1 MDNSSAAP
9 AAAKA
14 ASVFTAGPATPASA
28 TATGG
33 TSWIL
38 VIVAIVVMVGFVVTL
53 GYLVYDYFSY
63 KKKATAA
70 AEQDRKTALAHDRYI
85 IDRTNA
91 ISGQLNSNVL
101 DANSKAD
108 YLRAGFNSWSD
119 DFSKALRFT
128 SNMPVASAAAA
139 GGSGSAAA
147 GGSGSAAAGAF
158 RIGQVPG
165 APIAN
170 LELLKHTSFVGG
182 LTARELTSER
192 AAALCGSGA
201 NSGRCIRFPDADG
214 NTYLT
219 GLTPEA
225 SVVLDAARTKVL
237 GSLDFGS
244 AGSLGSSEGG
254 LLLGGENVAFGNFS
268 MAGGSGSEEM
278 NLLNTDP
285 DVGLVYVS
293 KRSDEGLNPAKMI
306 KFMATRDGTVI
317 MNGNGIVL
325 SSEGEPYAMIGYNA
339 EQKAVMIKAGANGK
353 IIVNG
358 DVIMADDKTVFGT
371 IGRDYDKN
379 GAASGLR
386 VSSVANNRLLLDT
399 DVYLGDGRSLYGNV
413 SAIATPLAIAPTPV
427 ATAPTPTAEQLAQ
440 AAKWA
445 AKVAAAKE
453 ALTPTAMPYY
463 NLLSALKKTLV
474 EDRAKFTALA
484 SLPEEMFNYKDDLP
498 GFFAKYPF
506 MDAVYKV
513 VAYTNTAEFAALP
526 EGDATTAEMAVD
538 YWSRDFTIEYSNGDK
553 THIGVKLQ
561 YPGNE
566 YLNNRDFFNA
576 RYGYPLI
583 GK

>member
-128 SNMPVASAAAA
+128 SNMPTGAAGGAAA
-139 GGSGSAAA
+139 GAGGAA
-147 GGSGSAAAGAF
+147 GPGASAGAF

-399 DVYLGDGRSLYGNV
+399 DVYLGDGRTLYGKTAAA
-413 SAIATPLAIAPTPV
+413 SGAGAGA
-427 ATAPTPTAEQLAQ
+427 APTPTP
-440 AAKWA
+440 
-445 AKVAAAKE
+445 
-453 ALTPTAMPYY
+453 TPTPTPPAPPTDPALMPYY
-463 NLLSALKKTLV
+463 TILNEVKAALIQK
-474 EDRAKFTALA
+474 RADITAVYA
-484 SLPEEMFNYKDDLP
+484 GEEFFNYKNDP
-498 GFFAKYPF
+498 TGFFAKYPF
-506 MDAVYKV
+506 MD
-513 VAYTNTAEFAALP
+513 P
-526 EGDATTAEMAVD
+526 M
-538 YWSRDFTIEYSNGDK
+538 
-553 THIGVKLQ
+553 VKLFVYMQ
-561 YPGNE
+561 SSAFANITPEKRYEVEKAAGDWVAGSEFMIDLPNSGRVHLMTLLANGGMQLTF
-566 YLNNRDFFNA
+566 YKNNSDMLNS
-576 RYGYPLI
+576 RYGFPLVAL
-583 GK
+583 

>member
-14 ASVFTAGPATPASA
+14 ASVFTAGPGTPAASG
-28 TATGG
+28 ATGG

-38 VIVAIVVMVGFVVTL
+38 IIVAIVVMVGFIVTL

-108 YLRAGFNSWSD
+108 YLKAGFNSWSD

-128 SNMPVASAAAA
+128 SNMPVASVGAAAA
-139 GGSGSAAA
+139 GAESGVGAGAGAGAAA
-147 GGSGSAAAGAF
+147 GSF

-225 SVVLDAARTKVL
+225 SVVLDAAKTKVL
-237 GSLDFGS
+237 GTLDFG
-244 AGSLGSSEGG
+244 AFGSLGSSDGS
-254 LLLGGENVAFGNFS
+254 LFLGGENVAIGNFS
-268 MAGGSGSEEM
+268 MTDGNGSGDM

-285 DVGLVYVS
+285 DVGLVYAS
-293 KRSDEGLNPAKMI
+293 KRSDEELNPAKMI
-306 KFMATRDGTVI
+306 KFMTTRDGTVI
-317 MNGNGIVL
+317 MNGRGIVL
-325 SSEGEPYAMIGYNA
+325 SSNMEPYAMIGYDA
-339 EQKAVMIKAGANGK
+339 EQKAVSIKAGPNGK

-358 DVIMADDKTVFGT
+358 DVIMADDKAVFGT

-379 GAASGLR
+379 GVASGLR

-399 DVYLGDGRSLYGNV
+399 DVYLGDGRSLYGKV
-413 SAIATPLAIAPTPV
+413 AAIATPLAITPAP
-427 ATAPTPTAEQLAQ
+427 APPIAYVPTNEAVLPYYTILNEVKGVLAQ
-440 AAKWA
+440 K
-445 AKVAAAKE
+445 
-453 ALTPTAMPYY
+453 
-463 NLLSALKKTLV
+463 
-474 EDRAKFTALA
+474 RAEITALY
-484 SLPEEMFNYKDDLP
+484 SLSPEELYVYRGDLA
-498 GFFAKYPF
+498 GFLAKYPF
-506 MDAVYKV
+506 MDAIMKLYMYRKS
-513 VAYTNTAEFAALP
+513 ATFQALP
-526 EGDATTAEMAVD
+526 QKDVTEAEVAVGYTPGANNYEAAELFILDLPSYRTNLATILSNSGIHLEMYA
-538 YWSRDFTIEYSNGDK
+538 Y
-553 THIGVKLQ
+553 
-561 YPGNE
+561 
-566 YLNNRDFFNA
+566 NRDALNA
-576 RYGYPLI
+576 RYGFA
-583 GK
+583 